1 MIICQ
6 PELKHQGLTIYD
18 KVLVA
23 SLFETTAD
31 QEIYHTLD
39 KVLINCTG
47 QRCSIMCRHFV
58 LRVIACSGASGK

>member
-1 MIICQ
+1 MIIYQ
-6 PELKHQGLTIYD
+6 PELRSQELTVYD

-23 SLFETTAD
+23 SLLETTAD

-47 QRCSIMCRHFV
+47 QRCSIVCRH
-58 LRVIACSGASGK
+58 LILHL

>member
-1 MIICQ
+1 MFSGHFNMIICQ
-6 PELKHQGLTIYD
+6 PEFIRQGVTVYN

-23 SLFETTAD
+23 GLFETTAD

-47 QRCSIMCRHFV
+47 QRCSIMCRKIV
-58 LRVIACSGASGK
+58 